1 MEKDKELAALVK
13 LIRSYFPD
21 ASEKTDESM
30 IRMGFEHEDEAYYY
44 TWVEAFANETNS
56 LMRERRQTEVEKHLI
71 FFVRQFDM
79 GSDSV
84 KSCIDVSYVENLMW
98 DLDIEDKKWAWL
110 LFPEN
115 LKLLYID
122 MWDPDF

>member
-1 MEKDKELAALVK
+1 MEKNKEFAALVK
-13 LIRSYFPD
+13 LIRSYFPA

-30 IRMGFEHEDEAYYY
+30 IRMGFEDESEAYGI
-44 TWVEAFANETNS
+44 WVEAFANETNS

-71 FFVRQFDM
+71 FFERQFDM

-98 DLDIEDKKWAWL
+98 DLEIEDKKWAWS

>member
-30 IRMGFEHEDEAYYY
+30 SRMGFEDESEAYGI
-44 TWVEAFANETNS
+44 WVEAFANETNS

-71 FFVRQFDM
+71 FFERQFDM

-98 DLDIEDKKWAWL
+98 DLEIEDKKWAWS

>member
-1 MEKDKELAALVK
+1 MEKDKELSALVK

-30 IRMGFEHEDEAYYY
+30 NRMGFEDESEAYGI
-44 TWVEAFANETNS
+44 WVEAFANETNS
-56 LMRERRQTEVEKHLI
+56 LMRERWQAEVEKHLI
-71 FFVRQFDM
+71 FFERQFDM

-98 DLDIEDKKWAWL
+98 DLDIEDKKWAWS